1 MYYTHVLYQN
11 KIRSVVRD
19 DNSGTDIRYPL
30 GTQPDGYEYGDNFL
44 HAGGIRI

>member
-19 DNSGTDIRYPL
+19 DNSGTDTRYPL